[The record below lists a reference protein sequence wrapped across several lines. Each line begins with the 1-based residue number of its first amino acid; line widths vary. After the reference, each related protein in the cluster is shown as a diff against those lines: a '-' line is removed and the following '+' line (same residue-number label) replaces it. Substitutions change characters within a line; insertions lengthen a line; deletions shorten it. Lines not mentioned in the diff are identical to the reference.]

1 MTGSGTDKSD
11 PGRLMRLLWR
21 DAVEHVPQ
29 RGPRAALA
37 IDSVIDAGIAIAD
50 AEGLDALTIRRLAG
64 ALGVSTMSVY
74 TYVSGKA
81 ELVPLM
87 LDTLHGRMAHA
98 GYSAPDWR
106 QRLALLAEDNRAF
119 FALHP
124 WAAAVSLARPP
135 LGPGTMAKYERE
147 LLAFEGL
154 GLSDPDMDSALTH
167 LLSFVASCARAA
179 AAQQQAELI
188 SGIDDQGWWAANAP
202 FFLLAF
208 DRLRFPTAAR
218 VGAAAGEAIGGPYDP
233 AHAWTFGLARVLDG
247 FAALIARR

>member
-1 MTGSGTDKSD
+1 MAASSSD

-21 DAVEHVPQ
+21 DAIEPVPQ
-29 RGPRAALA
+29 RGPKAALM

-50 AEGLDALTIRRLAG
+50 AEGLDALTIRRLAS

-74 TYVSGKA
+74 TYASGKA

-87 LDTLHGRMAHA
+87 LDALHGRMAHA
-98 GYSAPDWR
+98 RYDAADWR
-106 QRLALLAEDNRAF
+106 DRLTRLAEDNRAF
-119 FALHP
+119 FAQHP

-154 GLSDPDMDSALTH
+154 GLSDPDRDSALTH

-179 AAQQQAELI
+179 AAQQQAETL
-188 SGIDDQGWWAANAP
+188 SGIDDQSWWAANAP
-202 FFLLAF
+202 FFALAF
-208 DRLRFPTAAR
+208 DPLRFPTAAR
-218 VGAAAGEAIGGPYDP
+218 VGTAAGEATGGAYDP
-233 AHAWTFGLARVLDG
+233 GHAWNFGLARVLDG
-247 FAALIARR
+247 FDALIGMR